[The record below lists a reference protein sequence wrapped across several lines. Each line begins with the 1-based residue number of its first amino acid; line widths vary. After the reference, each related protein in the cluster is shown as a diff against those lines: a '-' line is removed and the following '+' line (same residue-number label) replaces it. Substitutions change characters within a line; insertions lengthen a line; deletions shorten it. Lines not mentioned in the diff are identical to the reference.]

1 MKPRVVVQVTSKN
14 AENNGS
20 FWIQSFGGD
29 TGESHC
35 QECGKKEAGNKQQ
48 AMPPSPASLTQ
59 PTFAAAHRHTHV
71 DQCSGSA
78 SLP

>member
-35 QECGKKEAGNKQQ
+35 QECAIAEA
-48 AMPPSPASLTQ
+48 A
-59 PTFAAAHRHTHV
+59 RV
-71 DQCSGSA
+71 
-78 SLP
+78 